1 MIRENGRVSLYL
13 ADIRPLYDPV
23 LAKKVYER
31 LGEDRKKKADLC
43 RKPAARAASL
53 AAGFLSW
60 YALEKAGCPDGRVRY
75 LESGAPEVEGSS
87 QKLFLSLS
95 HSGDYAVC
103 ALSKQPVGVDLQ
115 KRQTVK
121 AGLLR
126 LFYTPKQERL
136 FRERYGIGGC
146 GMLEGEALDAFLRE
160 WTVKESYMK
169 MIGTGMKIGF
179 DRICTDPG
187 KKRVTLA
194 EKEGVFALFREY
206 KAPEGYFLSVCTPEN
221 PS

>member
-1 MIRENGRVSLYL
+1 MLRAYFAGAQSCPEKPGEL
-13 ADIRPLYDPV
+13 DV
-23 LAKKVYER
+23 LSAYRLER
-31 LGEDRKKKADLC
+31 LRRIKPDRQRALSFSAELLLIEALKTLEPPDLPLDIYTLEGG
-43 RKPAARAASL
+43 KPALRH
-53 AAGFLSW
+53 GPCF
-60 YALEKAGCPDGRVRY
+60 
-75 LESGAPEVEGSS
+75 
-87 QKLFLSLS
+87 SLS

>member
-75 LESGAPEVEGSS
+75 
-87 QKLFLSLS
+87 
-95 HSGDYAVC
+95 
-103 ALSKQPVGVDLQ
+103 Q

-194 EKEGVFALFREY
+194 EKDGVFALFREY